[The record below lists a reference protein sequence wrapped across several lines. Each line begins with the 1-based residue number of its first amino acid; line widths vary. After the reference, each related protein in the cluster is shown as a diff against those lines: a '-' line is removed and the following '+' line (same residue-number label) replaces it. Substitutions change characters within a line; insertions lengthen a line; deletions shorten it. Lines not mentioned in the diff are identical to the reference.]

1 MSKSGYSLRRD
12 PQWNNKPQAARKT
25 GESPMALRGS
35 VRYGLTRVEKATAP
49 RGTVSFKG
57 KTASSLLASALI
69 FPGVLSVLAG
79 QRKPEGKAFGRA
91 SELEIQVLLDRAGFS
106 PGEIDGENG
115 QNSRRALA
123 AFAKAHRIAGGPRGR
138 AALLKE
144 LGAGAIE
151 PVVTYTITA
160 EDTAGPFA
168 EAIPED
174 MTERAKLPGL
184 YYTSVL
190 EEVSEKFHSSPALL
204 QSLNPGA
211 SFVAGE
217 QVKVPNV
224 MDSDDRASRYGKTEP
239 VPKGA
244 TRVVLTKKT
253 SSLVAFDKS
262 GRILFYAPVTSG
274 SEHDPLPLGSWVV
287 TSVLRNPTYSY
298 NPDLFWD
305 ADPQNAK
312 VKIAAGPN
320 NPVGTVW
327 IDINKPHYGIHGSPE
342 PGRIG
347 RAESHG
353 CVRLTNWDATKLADL
368 VRKGTRIVFRK

>member
-1 MSKSGYSLRRD
+1 MSLK
-12 PQWNNKPQAARKT
+12 RKT
-25 GESPMALRGS
+25 VGS
-35 VRYGLTRVEKATAP
+35 LIG
-49 RGTVSFKG
+49 
-57 KTASSLLASALI
+57 SALI
-69 FPGVLSVLAG
+69 LSAVLSVMGG
-79 QRKPEGKAFGRA
+79 QRKPEGKALGTA
-91 SELEIQVLLDRAGFS
+91 VELEIQVLLDRSGFS
-106 PGEIDGENG
+106 PGEIDGKSG
-115 QNSRRALA
+115 RNSQRALA
-123 AFAKAHRIAGGPRGR
+123 AFAKAHRIAGGSRGR
-138 AALLKE
+138 AALLKK
-144 LGAGAIE
+144 LGVGATS

-211 SFVAGE
+211 RFVTGE
-217 QVKVPNV
+217 QVNVPNV
-224 MDSDDRASRYGKTEP
+224 LDSDDGASRYRKTGP
-239 VPKGA
+239 VVNGA
-244 TRVVLTKKT
+244 MRVVVTKKT
-253 SSLVAFDKS
+253 SSLAVFDRG

-274 SEHDPLPLGSWVV
+274 SEHDPLPLGRWVV

-305 ADPQNAK
+305 SDPQNAK
-312 VKIAAGPN
+312 AKIAAGPN

-327 IDINKPHYGIHGSPE
+327 IDIDKPHYGIHGSPE

-347 RAESHG
+347 HAESHG
-353 CVRLTNWDATKLADL
+353 CVRLTNWDATRLADL
-368 VRKGTRIVFRK
+368 VRKGTQVVFRK

>member
-1 MSKSGYSLRRD
+1 MSLKS
-12 PQWNNKPQAARKT
+12 
-25 GESPMALRGS
+25 
-35 VRYGLTRVEKATAP
+35 
-49 RGTVSFKG
+49 
-57 KTASSLLASALI
+57 KTANSLIASALM
-69 FPGVLSVLAG
+69 FPGVLIVMAG
-79 QRKPEGKAFGRA
+79 QQKPKGEALGKV

-106 PGEIDGENG
+106 PGEIDGKSG
-115 QNSRRALA
+115 QNSQRALS

-138 AALLKE
+138 AALLKK
-144 LGAGAIE
+144 LGAGSIK
-151 PVVTYTITA
+151 PVVTYAITA

-190 EEVSEKFHSSPALL
+190 EEMSEKFHSSPALL

>member
-1 MSKSGYSLRRD
+1 
-12 PQWNNKPQAARKT
+12 
-25 GESPMALRGS
+25 
-35 VRYGLTRVEKATAP
+35 VR
-49 RGTVSFKG
+49 FKHQ
-57 KTASSLLASALI
+57 TASSLIVSALI
-69 FPGVLSVLAG
+69 FSGPLSMTRG
-79 QRKPEGKAFGRA
+79 QRKLDNEVLGRTG
-91 SELEIQVLLDRAGFS
+91 ELEIQVLLDRAGFS
-106 PGEIDGENG
+106 PGEIDGKSG

-123 AFAKAHRIAGGPRGR
+123 AFAKVHRIAAGPRAR
-138 AALLKE
+138 AAVLKG
-144 LGAGAIE
+144 LRAGAIE
-151 PVVTYTITA
+151 PVVTYTITV

-190 EEVSEKFHSSPALL
+190 EELSEKFHSSPALL

-211 SFVAGE
+211 SFAAGE

-224 MDSDDRASRYGKTEP
+224 LDSDGGKTGP
-239 VPKGA
+239 VPNVA
-244 TRVVLTKKT
+244 TSVVVTKKT
-253 SSLVAFDKS
+253 SSLTALDKR
-262 GRILFYAPVTSG
+262 GRTVFYAPVTSG
-274 SEHDPLPLGSWVV
+274 SEHDPLPLGRWVV

-327 IDINKPHYGIHGSPE
+327 IEIDKPHYGIHGSPE

-347 RAESHG
+347 HAESHG
-353 CVRLTNWDATKLADL
+353 CVRLTNWDAAKLADL
-368 VRKGTRIVFRK
+368 VRKGTQVVFRK